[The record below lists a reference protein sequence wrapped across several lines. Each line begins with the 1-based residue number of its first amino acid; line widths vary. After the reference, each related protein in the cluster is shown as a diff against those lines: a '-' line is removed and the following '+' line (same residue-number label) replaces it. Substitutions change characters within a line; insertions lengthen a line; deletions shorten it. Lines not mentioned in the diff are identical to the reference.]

1 LIDLDELDYYETL
14 EILRD
19 ASLEDIEKAYELLRN
34 AYSTDS
40 LALHSVFSEGD
51 ASVMRDRIDEA
62 YRVLSDFELRRDY
75 DATRRKA
82 RGFASTNT
90 EEFGAEG
97 DPQMSP
103 IGSPQP
109 LDHEIDQPDDGKWD
123 GSFLRRARIQ
133 AGMEL
138 EEIAE
143 VTKVGIRSLRLIED
157 DAYEELPATV
167 YVRGFVTAY
176 VRTLGIDSDGVVA
189 SYVQRVEE
197 SRSDQGRG
205 RFLGRR

>member
-1 LIDLDELDYYETL
+1 MIDLDELDYYETL
-14 EILRD
+14 EISRD
-19 ASLEDIEKAYELLRN
+19 ASLEDIEKAYELLRD

-51 ASVMRDRIDEA
+51 ASVMRDRIEEA

-82 RGFASTNT
+82 QGSVSSST
-90 EEFGAEG
+90 EELGVEG
-97 DPQMSP
+97 DNQMPP

-109 LDHEIDQPDDGKWD
+109 LDHEIDLPDDGRWD

-138 EEIAE
+138 EEIANA
-143 VTKVGIRSLRLIED
+143 GGS
-157 DAYEELPATV
+157 
-167 YVRGFVTAY
+167 G
-176 VRTLGIDSDGVVA
+176 
-189 SYVQRVEE
+189 
-197 SRSDQGRG
+197 GR
-205 RFLGRR
+205 